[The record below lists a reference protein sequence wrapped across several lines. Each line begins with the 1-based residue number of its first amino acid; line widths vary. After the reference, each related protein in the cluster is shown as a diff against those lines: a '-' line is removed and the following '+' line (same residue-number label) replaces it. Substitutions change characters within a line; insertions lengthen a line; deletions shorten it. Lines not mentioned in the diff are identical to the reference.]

1 MALQPYYSLV
11 EVKLVNWHVDTKKT
25 SKMQHRKTDDIWEE
39 RWRDMEERAD
49 LTYSY
54 LEVREDR
61 QETRVK
67 TIFKEGMDETMLKD
81 IMLF

>member
-1 MALQPYYSLV
+1 
-11 EVKLVNWHVDTKKT
+11 
-25 SKMQHRKTDDIWEE
+25 
-39 RWRDMEERAD
+39 MEERAD

-67 TIFKEGMDETMLKD
+67 MIFKEGMEETMLKD